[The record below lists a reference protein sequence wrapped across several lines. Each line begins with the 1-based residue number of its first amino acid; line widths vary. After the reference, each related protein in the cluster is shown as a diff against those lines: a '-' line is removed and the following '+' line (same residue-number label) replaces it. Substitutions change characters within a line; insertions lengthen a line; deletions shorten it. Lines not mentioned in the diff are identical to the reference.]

1 MAACSF
7 GKSRP
12 GGVRH
17 PGEGTGWFVTETGA
31 QTRKRTF
38 SETNGRREAGPS
50 PRPDKEAGRSVHGRV
65 WRHGSSMVVP
75 GRVEVVSHKTRPFGM
90 YRRTTCSPLSRV
102 QPDPRTLVACSVGKP
117 QPDGDRCPGEG
128 PGWVRVGLGGEFLRE
143 AAAGWRPASGR
154 RPGLGTIRQPPPP
167 SLFPVRCPPV
177 DRMWSYTGFPH
188 PPGPCQCPRLVLS
201 VRRQSALLI
210 SQATR
215 QPYRVPVQIPS
226 KIRRCK
232 YGYVLHFAIHALL
245 ACIGWSCLNLVHTHL
260 PFRGL
265 WNHEGGAW
273 LSRDGKAARVG

>member
-1 MAACSF
+1 MLTSF
-7 GKSRP
+7 SCPTRSQNF
-12 GGVRH
+12 GGV
-17 PGEGTGWFVTETGA
+17 
-31 QTRKRTF
+31 
-38 SETNGRREAGPS
+38 
-50 PRPDKEAGRSVHGRV
+50 
-65 WRHGSSMVVP
+65 
-75 GRVEVVSHKTRPFGM
+75 
-90 YRRTTCSPLSRV
+90 
-102 QPDPRTLVACSVGKP
+102 
-117 QPDGDRCPGEG
+117 
-128 PGWVRVGLGGEFLRE
+128 FLRE
-143 AAAGWRPASGR
+143 ATAGWRPVPGR
-154 RPGLGTIRQPPPP
+154 RPGLGTCWLMRRVPSGSRSRLETGVRAKARTGNDSPTPPPPP